1 MEDFLNYNNGSI
13 RIYRKGKDL
22 SLKEL
27 EERLNRMEINIGK
40 NRNKDILAKKY
51 DNAIEDEEN
60 RQKILD
66 LLERDIKL
74 SSINQ
79 KEKRN
84 LPFNTDD
91 SEEKP
96 YNKKNIIA
104 QKMVIKG
111 EEVMDENQ
119 LKNRININNSFNQ
132 NIHKDPTNALKDEEN
147 ENAKNNNKINAFDY
161 NRQNKILQKENKNA
175 NNSLPLRVHNS
186 SNASN
191 NQNKPFNTT
200 RMYIEFEDQNK
211 SKLRIF
217 IFLILGG
224 FLIYYIIKEF
234 LGSSSDPSRMF
245 GYEDAATDFILGGL
259 GMGIASFFTA
269 SFLPILFGFLMIILP
284 FIIICYLF
292 NRWRRNRKIKKL
304 SKKIF
309 QEIKKILESRMDK
322 SMSENEIIQYFSRK
336 YNIDKEFFVKR
347 FLEKE
352 LIKLCEK
359 DKSIKFFTE
368 HETGNL
374 FWELKN

>member
-1 MEDFLNYNNGSI
+1 M
-13 RIYRKGKDL
+13 
-22 SLKEL
+22 
-27 EERLNRMEINIGK
+27 
-40 NRNKDILAKKY
+40 
-51 DNAIEDEEN
+51 
-60 RQKILD
+60 
-66 LLERDIKL
+66 
-74 SSINQ
+74 
-79 KEKRN
+79 
-84 LPFNTDD
+84 
-91 SEEKP
+91 
-96 YNKKNIIA
+96 
-104 QKMVIKG
+104 
-111 EEVMDENQ
+111 
-119 LKNRININNSFNQ
+119 
-132 NIHKDPTNALKDEEN
+132 
-147 ENAKNNNKINAFDY
+147 
-161 NRQNKILQKENKNA
+161 
-175 NNSLPLRVHNS
+175 
-186 SNASN
+186 
-191 NQNKPFNTT
+191 
-200 RMYIEFEDQNK
+200 
-211 SKLRIF
+211 RIF

-224 FLIYYIIKEF
+224 FLIYYIIQEF

-245 GYEDAATDFILGGL
+245 GYEDAAADFILGGL

-284 FIIICYLF
+284 LIIICYLF